1 MPGAVAIRGLS
12 RLFRFVYICCDLYLL
27 ILICKRLYSFVRCC
41 FLKLLQLCTVFS
53 AAHSFFTIVQTITTM
68 RQFIFGLIAIFCLFS
83 NQAFSQFFD
92 NVNGP
97 ASNTGGDIFR
107 PGLVGIGFPTTYSSN
122 LLAALG
128 SSSTKFAVKGGIIAH
143 YTSGAIGGFGS
154 TDQWLGLG
162 LAGVGT
168 AYGLA
173 VTKNTNT
180 GVFNLLDEGT
190 QTNLIAGFGGTAS
203 TNTNRFK
210 IRGFSGTSLTSKD
223 LFIVNPNGAIGV
235 NVEPLASVWVDSK
248 QTTSSSLFRDIAIIG
263 SQTAGS
269 GSITTASALGNQQNT
284 SLVFNNIAVEGFRA
298 QFPDFATAVTQFPQ
312 TGGAVNLQ
320 VVNNPLGTTDAIASS
335 NSITG
340 PSRPSRPMAGWASV
354 PFSLHPALVHR
365 ATNKQSCWM

>member
-1 MPGAVAIRGLS
+1 
-12 RLFRFVYICCDLYLL
+12 
-27 ILICKRLYSFVRCC
+27 
-41 FLKLLQLCTVFS
+41 VFS

>member
-1 MPGAVAIRGLS
+1 MKKFSLLLTSMLFLCLQIKAQFAPTPNNINTSIIRAG
-12 RLFRFVYICCDLYLL
+12 
-27 ILICKRLYSFVRCC
+27 
-41 FLKLLQLCTVFS
+41 
-53 AAHSFFTIVQTITTM
+53 IT
-68 RQFIFGLIAIFCLFS
+68 
-83 NQAFSQFFD
+83 
-92 NVNGP
+92 
-97 ASNTGGDIFR
+97 
-107 PGLVGIGFPTTYSSN
+107 GIGFP
-122 LLAALG
+122 G
-128 SSSTKFAVKGGIIAH
+128 SSASTMTTAANGQARLIVNGTLSDSTKGIFAH
-143 YTSGAIGGFGS
+143 YVSGKVGLFDNS
-154 TDQWLGLG
+154 SQWLGLG
-162 LAGVGT
+162 IAGVGT

-173 VTKNTNT
+173 IAKNTNT
-180 GVFNLLDEGT
+180 GVFNLLSEGT
-190 QTNLIAGFGGTAS
+190 QTNLIAGFGSTAS

-235 NVEPLASVWVDSK
+235 NVEPLATVWVDSK

-298 QFPDFATAVTQFPQ
+298 QFPDFATAVTQFPP

-354 PFSLHPALVHR
+354 PFSLLPALVDR
-365 ATNKQSCWM
+365 ATNKQSC

>member
-1 MPGAVAIRGLS
+1 MKKIKLTVFLLLS
-12 RLFRFVYICCDLYLL
+12 
-27 ILICKRLYSFVRCC
+27 
-41 FLKLLQLCTVFS
+41 VFS
-53 AAHSFFTIVQTITTM
+53 AAFAQFEDGFANPTGDAIYNDPMRRLGSTGIGLYPGTTLPNSLLQV
-68 RQFIFGLIAIFCLFS
+68 RA
-83 NQAFSQFFD
+83 
-92 NVNGP
+92 NGP
-97 ASNTGGDIFR
+97 NSQISHVEQGTFGAFAS
-107 PGLVGIGFPTTYSSN
+107 
-122 LLAALG
+122 G
-128 SSSTKFAVKGGIIAH
+128 S
-143 YTSGAIGGFGS
+143 
-154 TDQWLGLG
+154 QWLGLG
-162 LAGVGT
+162 TAGVGT

-173 VTKNTNT
+173 ITKNTNT

-235 NVEPLASVWVDSK
+235 NVEPLATVWVDSK
-248 QTTSSSLFRDIAIIG
+248 ETTSSSLFRDIAIIG
-263 SQTAGS
+263 RQTAGS

-298 QFPDFATAVTQFPQ
+298 QFPDFADAATQIPL

-354 PFSLHPALVHR
+354 PFSLLPALVDPV
-365 ATNKQSCWM
+365 TNKKSCWM